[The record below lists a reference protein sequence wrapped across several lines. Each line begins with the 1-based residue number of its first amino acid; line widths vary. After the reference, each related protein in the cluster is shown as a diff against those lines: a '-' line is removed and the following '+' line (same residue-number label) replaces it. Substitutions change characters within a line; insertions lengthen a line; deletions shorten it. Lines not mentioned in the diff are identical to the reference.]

1 MLNQGMFGKTA
12 LLKVLEHSQKK
23 IFSKGTFKLS
33 VKLFNLSSF
42 YVILP
47 AQSCPAWKLTP
58 PRMFPVSV
66 IRDQEFLKVMEER
79 LWWEHVLE
87 K

>member
-1 MLNQGMFGKTA
+1 MLIQGMFGKTA

-23 IFSKGTFKLS
+23 FFSRDTFEPFE
-33 VKLFNLSSF
+33 LFNLSSF
-42 YVILP
+42 YVIRP
-47 AQSCPAWKLTP
+47 AQSSPAWKLTP

-66 IRDQEFLKVMEER
+66 TREQEFLKVMEER
-79 LWWEHVLE
+79 LWWEHILE

>member
-1 MLNQGMFGKTA
+1 MLIQGMFGKTA

-47 AQSCPAWKLTP
+47 AQSCPA
-58 PRMFPVSV
+58 
-66 IRDQEFLKVMEER
+66 
-79 LWWEHVLE
+79 
-87 K
+87 